1 MTDRLRIVLIICIL
15 LYFCVVF
22 RLLKTKCLT
31 LKYSLL
37 WLAIGC
43 VMFCLVLFPVLLQ
56 RLSALFGIVET
67 MNGLFTL
74 AIGFIIILL
83 LALTSIASKQTN
95 KIKNLIQN
103 EALLEKRIRTLEMAI
118 EKQKERNGEE

>member
-1 MTDRLRIVLIICIL
+1 
-15 LYFCVVF
+15 
-22 RLLKTKCLT
+22 
-31 LKYSLL
+31 
-37 WLAIGC
+37 
-43 VMFCLVLFPVLLQ
+43 MFCLVLFPVLLQ